1 MSKTPIEM
9 MLDGVTWVQT
19 TGSSTDNSDQEDGL
33 PYATHEGVFEIMGHK
48 MRCYRLS
55 TGQAV
60 FNADDF
66 EAFFG
71 TLEPQS
77 STDK

>member
-19 TGSSTDNSDQEDGL
+19 TGSSTDNKPSDDGEL
-33 PYATHEGVFEIMGHK
+33 YAAHEGMLEIAGHK

-55 TGQAV
+55 NGIAV

-66 EAFFG
+66 EQFFASLSG
-71 TLEPQS
+71 DQQP
-77 STDK
+77 